1 MTPQRL
7 GARADVGLLLVR
19 LVFGIAFVL
28 HGLPKLHRP
37 TSWASAMVPGTPPWL
52 QAIAASAEFVGGAAI
67 AVGALTPLFAFLIG
81 CNMVVAIFLV
91 QLPHGAPFVRTGP
104 GASFE
109 LPAIYLATAF
119 WLALVGPGAY
129 SLDAALFKGGGAIR
143 TSGRKRR

>member
-1 MTPQRL
+1 MIPQRL
-7 GARADVGLLLVR
+7 GARADIGLLLVR

-52 QAIAASAEFVGGAAI
+52 QALAAFAEVVGGAAI
-67 AVGALTPLFAFLIG
+67 AAGALTPLFAFLIG

-91 QLPHGAPFVRTGP
+91 ELPHRAPFVAIGP

-119 WLALVGPGAY
+119 LLALAGPGAY
-129 SLDAALFKGGGAIR
+129 SLDAALFKGGGTTR
-143 TSGRKRR
+143 TARRSRR